1 MPNNTRIVAR
11 PSTAAPARSLLVQRI
26 VRIKEATREALTPA
40 ARMVLRSLA
49 DHAGDGPECWPSVR
63 TLAQGAGV
71 SVRQA
76 QRILR
81 ELVAGG
87 WITAQPRFRQ
97 DGSQTSTLY
106 RWIDPAAVPGS
117 SCPAD
122 PDVTPPLTP
131 VSPLE
136 NIRGKDSKKHDV
148 QDVVCVQSPAKRK
161 TPATPNPTPLSIA
174 AAATPVEVIPKPENT
189 SSPAAAPAV
198 QALPAD
204 YQPDTEVAVAAPLAA
219 VLPAVL
225 ATTAKRA
232 TPKRATAGPERPAH
246 AIRRRWLQIDP
257 SRLSDGRYAIQCH
270 AAAVA
275 AGLLTAGEAARL
287 TWLAVWCEVLS
298 KSRRGA
304 VRNPAAVLRWLL
316 DNPKALAAYPSQAS
330 EDKARSILSRMAAG
344 V

>member
-1 MPNNTRIVAR
+1 MRQTIANGNFL
-11 PSTAAPARSLLVQRI
+11 STAAPARSLLVQRI
-26 VRIKEATREALTPA
+26 IRIKEATREALTPA

-87 WITAQPRFRQ
+87 WITAQPRYRQ

-106 RWIDPAAVPGS
+106 RWIDPAAVPVS
-117 SCPAD
+117 SSPD

-131 VSPLE
+131 VSPHE
-136 NIRGKDSKKHDV
+136 NIMRKDTKKHDV
-148 QDVVCVQSPAKRK
+148 RDVVCV
-161 TPATPNPTPLSIA
+161 
-174 AAATPVEVIPKPENT
+174 EVIPEPENT

-198 QALPAD
+198 QGLPAD

-232 TPKRATAGPERPAH
+232 TPKRATAGPERPTH
-246 AIRRRWLQIDP
+246 AVRRRWLQIDP

-270 AAAVA
+270 AVAVA

-287 TWLAVWCEVLS
+287 TWLSVWCEVLS
-298 KSRRGA
+298 KSRRGV

-316 DNPKALAAYPSQAS
+316 DNPKALAEYPSQAS

>member
-26 VRIKEATREALTPA
+26 VRIKQATREALTPA

-49 DHAGDGPECWPSVR
+49 DHAGDGPECWPSLK

-87 WITAQPRFRQ
+87 WITAQPRYRQ

-106 RWIDPAAVPGS
+106 RWIDPAAVPVS
-117 SCPAD
+117 SSPD

-136 NIRGKDSKKHDV
+136 NIRENTSKKHDV
-148 QDVVCVQSPAKRK
+148 RDVVCVQSRAKRK
-161 TPATPNPTPLSIA
+161 TPAPPNSTPLSVLA
-174 AAATPVEVIPKPENT
+174 VATPVEVIPESENT

-204 YQPDTEVAVAAPLAA
+204 YQPDTEVAAAAPLAA

-232 TPKRATAGPERPAH
+232 TPKRATAGPERPAERP
-246 AIRRRWLQIDP
+246 RRRWLQIDP
-257 SRLSDGRYAIQCH
+257 SRLSDGRYAVLCGQ
-270 AAAVA
+270 AAVA

-287 TWLAVWCEVLS
+287 TWLSAWCEVLA
-298 KSRRGA
+298 KSRRGV

-316 DNPKALAAYPSQAS
+316 DHPKALAEYPSQTS
-330 EDKARSILSRMAAG
+330 EDKARSILSRMAAAG
-344 V
+344 